1 MKATELRIGNLVIYE
16 QTTHYIT
23 LVDNLGC
30 IETRW
35 INQLINESD
44 YICSIGTIKPI
55 PLTEE
60 WLLKFGFKKD
70 TWTDNGLIIGSWW
83 NNGSIL
89 ITDDFKLDGQEQM
102 KSLQY
107 VHQLQNLY
115 FALVGEELTF
125 KSE

>member
-1 MKATELRIGNLVIYE
+1 MKATELRINNLVYNDFTRKQMEVYPMMIV
-16 QTTHYIT
+16 Q
-23 LVDNLGC
+23 LSKMDNLD
-30 IETRW
+30 
-35 INQLINESD
+35 NSN
-44 YICSIGTIKPI
+44 IKPI
-55 PLTEE
+55 PLTED

-89 ITDDFKLDGQEQM
+89 ITDDFKLDGQEEM

-115 FALVGEELTF
+115 FALTNEELTF